1 MEHNFFVVGE
11 NRVLAFLL
19 NNIKYILWFLI
30 IIIAALS
37 GVIAF
42 LHYTGIQN
50 QEQFKLQI
58 DQEKTRSNS
67 LISKLKKSS
76 QQDSEWEQQI
86 LSQSSKQKKMKE
98 QQESLIDRQGKELS
112 EIKSILDQRE
122 QVVQQF
128 QLEKTSTQIQINNL
142 QLKVRSLQQQLLSAQ
157 ASLTESK
164 TETENVQTKISE
176 LETII
181 NKVEQKNKKI
191 KQKASSPV
199 TAVKKRKPLN
209 IDDPTIT
216 VEKLKITAKGTR
228 VSVSYNLTNK
238 SKKLQRGRTGMHL
251 SSKKNLENE
260 IQFRRQT
267 SIPYKIKRYRV
278 ISRKFTKVKPGS
290 FIRILIWN
298 EKKELIFDEAHP
310 IKR

>member
-58 DQEKTRSNS
+58 VQEKTRSNS

-86 LSQSSKQKKMKE
+86 LSQSSKQKKLKE

-176 LETII
+176 LETVIS
-181 NKVEQKNKKI
+181 KVEQKNKKI

-199 TAVKKRKPLN
+199 TAVKKRNPLI

-278 ISRKFTKVKPGS
+278 ISRKFTKVKPGT

>member
-1 MEHNFFVVGE
+1 M
-11 NRVLAFLL
+11 
-19 NNIKYILWFLI
+19 
-30 IIIAALS
+30 
-37 GVIAF
+37 
-42 LHYTGIQN
+42 
-50 QEQFKLQI
+50 
-58 DQEKTRSNS
+58 
-67 LISKLKKSS
+67 
-76 QQDSEWEQQI
+76 
-86 LSQSSKQKKMKE
+86 
-98 QQESLIDRQGKELS
+98 
-112 EIKSILDQRE
+112 
-122 QVVQQF
+122 VQQF

-142 QLKVRSLQQQLLSAQ
+142 QLKVRSLQQQRLSAQ

-164 TETENVQTKISE
+164 TENENVQTKISE
-176 LETII
+176 LETVI
-181 NKVEQKNKKI
+181 NKLEQQNKKL

-199 TAVKKRKPLN
+199 TAVKKRKPLI
-209 IDDPTIT
+209 IDNPTIT

-251 SSKKNLENE
+251 SSEKNLENE
-260 IQFRRQT
+260 IPFRRQT

-278 ISRKFTKVKPGS
+278 ISRKFTKVKPGT

>member
-76 QQDSEWEQQI
+76 QQDSEWELQI
-86 LSQSSKQKKMKE
+86 LSQSSKQKKLKE
-98 QQESLIDRQGKELS
+98 QQESLIYQQGKELS
-112 EIKSILDQRE
+112 EIKSILGQRE

-128 QLEKTSTQIQINNL
+128 QLEKKSTQVQINNL
-142 QLKVRSLQQQLLSAQ
+142 QLKVRSLKQQRLSEQ

-164 TETENVQTKISE
+164 TENKNVQTKISE
-176 LETII
+176 LKAVIS
-181 NKVEQKNKKI
+181 KLEQKNKKI
-191 KQKASSPV
+191 KQKSSSPV
-199 TAVKKRKPLN
+199 SAVKKRKPLI
-209 IDDPTIT
+209 IDNPIIT
-216 VEKLKITAKGTR
+216 VEKLKIASKGTR
-228 VSVSYNLTNK
+228 VSVSYSLTNK
-238 SKKLQRGRTGMHL
+238 SKDLQRGRTGMYL
-251 SSKKNLENE
+251 SSKKNLEND
-260 IQFRRQT
+260 IAFRRQT

-278 ISRKFTKVKPGS
+278 ISRKFTKVKPGT

-298 EKKELIFDEAHP
+298 EKNKLIFDEAHP

>member
-86 LSQSSKQKKMKE
+86 LSQSSKQKKLKE

-142 QLKVRSLQQQLLSAQ
+142 QLKVRSLQQQLLSTK

-164 TETENVQTKISE
+164 NENENVQTKILE
-176 LETII
+176 LETVIS
-181 NKVEQKNKKI
+181 KVEQKNKKI

-199 TAVKKRKPLN
+199 KAVKKRNPLI

-278 ISRKFTKVKPGS
+278 ISRKFTKVKPGT

>member
-86 LSQSSKQKKMKE
+86 LSQSSKQKKLKE

-142 QLKVRSLQQQLLSAQ
+142 QLKVRSLQQQLLSTQ

-164 TETENVQTKISE
+164 TENENVQTKISE
-176 LETII
+176 LQTEIS
-181 NKVEQKNKKI
+181 KVEQKNKKI

-199 TAVKKRKPLN
+199 KAVKKRNPLI
-209 IDDPTIT
+209 IDDPNIT

-238 SKKLQRGRTGMHL
+238 SKKIQRGRTGMHL

-278 ISRKFTKVKPGS
+278 ISRKFTKVKPGT

>member
-50 QEQFKLQI
+50 QERFKLQI

-86 LSQSSKQKKMKE
+86 LSQSSKEKKLKK

-164 TETENVQTKISE
+164 TENENVQTKILE
-176 LETII
+176 LETLIS
-181 NKVEQKNKKI
+181 KVEQKNKKI

-199 TAVKKRKPLN
+199 TAVKKRKPLI
-209 IDDPTIT
+209 IDDPTIS
-216 VEKLKITAKGTR
+216 VEKLKITTRGTR

-278 ISRKFTKVKPGS
+278 ISRKFTKVKPGT

>member
-86 LSQSSKQKKMKE
+86 LSQSSKQKKLKE

-128 QLEKTSTQIQINNL
+128 QLEKKSTQIQINNL
-142 QLKVRSLQQQLLSAQ
+142 QLKVRSLQQQLLSTQ

-176 LETII
+176 LETVIS
-181 NKVEQKNKKI
+181 KVEQQNKKI

-199 TAVKKRKPLN
+199 KAVKKRNPLI
-209 IDDPTIT
+209 IDDPNIT
-216 VEKLKITAKGTR
+216 VEKLKITARGTR

-278 ISRKFTKVKPGS
+278 ISRKFTKVKPGT

>member
-1 MEHNFFVVGE
+1 
-11 NRVLAFLL
+11 
-19 NNIKYILWFLI
+19 
-30 IIIAALS
+30 
-37 GVIAF
+37 
-42 LHYTGIQN
+42 
-50 QEQFKLQI
+50 
-58 DQEKTRSNS
+58 
-67 LISKLKKSS
+67 
-76 QQDSEWEQQI
+76 
-86 LSQSSKQKKMKE
+86 
-98 QQESLIDRQGKELS
+98 
-112 EIKSILDQRE
+112 
-122 QVVQQF
+122 
-128 QLEKTSTQIQINNL
+128 STQIQINNL
-142 QLKVRSLQQQLLSAQ
+142 QLNVRSLQQQLLSAQ

-164 TETENVQTKISE
+164 TENENVQTKISE
-176 LETII
+176 LETVIS
-181 NKVEQKNKKI
+181 KLEQQNKKL

-199 TAVKKRKPLN
+199 TAVKKRKPLI
-209 IDDPTIT
+209 IDNPTIT

-278 ISRKFTKVKPGS
+278 ISRKFTKVKPGT

>member
-11 NRVLAFLL
+11 NRGLAFLL

-86 LSQSSKQKKMKE
+86 LSQSSKQKKLKE

-142 QLKVRSLQQQLLSAQ
+142 QLKVRSLQQQR
-157 ASLTESK
+157 
-164 TETENVQTKISE
+164 V
-176 LETII
+176 
-181 NKVEQKNKKI
+181 KN
-191 KQKASSPV
+191 
-199 TAVKKRKPLN
+199 
-209 IDDPTIT
+209 
-216 VEKLKITAKGTR
+216 
-228 VSVSYNLTNK
+228 
-238 SKKLQRGRTGMHL
+238 
-251 SSKKNLENE
+251 
-260 IQFRRQT
+260 
-267 SIPYKIKRYRV
+267 
-278 ISRKFTKVKPGS
+278 
-290 FIRILIWN
+290 
-298 EKKELIFDEAHP
+298 
-310 IKR
+310 

>member
-1 MEHNFFVVGE
+1 
-11 NRVLAFLL
+11 LAFLL

-86 LSQSSKQKKMKE
+86 LSQSSKEKKLKK

-142 QLKVRSLQQQLLSAQ
+142 QLKVRSLQQELLSAQ

-164 TETENVQTKISE
+164 TENENVQTKILE
-176 LETII
+176 LETLIS
-181 NKVEQKNKKI
+181 KVEQKNKKI

-199 TAVKKRKPLN
+199 TAVKKRKPLI

-216 VEKLKITAKGTR
+216 VEKLKITTRGTR

-251 SSKKNLENE
+251 SSRKNLENE

-278 ISRKFTKVKPGS
+278 ISRKFTKVKPGT

>member
-86 LSQSSKQKKMKE
+86 LSQSSKQKKLKE

-164 TETENVQTKISE
+164 TETEIVRRKISE
-176 LETII
+176 LETVIS
-181 NKVEQKNKKI
+181 KVEQKNKKI

-199 TAVKKRKPLN
+199 TAEKKRNPLI

-216 VEKLKITAKGTR
+216 VEKLKITARGTR

-267 SIPYKIKRYRV
+267 SIPYKFKRYRV

-310 IKR
+310 IKK